1 MRKLNCSHRH
11 HTGPQTSLC
20 CLQVHEQDDNVVM
33 RTGQSRFSIIIVA
46 LVTCSFNIPC
56 PQTEADY
63 ERKSPNIADS
73 LDRQKETSVLKALVQ
88 ANIPTFSSY
97 FPATGKNTLDEDL
110 KMPQTAE
117 HKWSLKAGGSA
128 EKKTN

>member
-20 CLQVHEQDDNVVM
+20 CLRVHEQDDDVVM
-33 RTGQSRFSIIIVA
+33 SRFSIIIVA
-46 LVTCSFNIPC
+46 LVTCSFNMPC

-63 ERKSPNIADS
+63 ERRSPNIAHS
-73 LDRQKETSVLKALVQ
+73 LDRQRETSVLKALVQ
-88 ANIPTFSSY
+88 ANIPTFSSD
-97 FPATGKNTLDEDL
+97 FLATGKKNTWDEDL
-110 KMPQTAE
+110 KMPQIAE

-128 EKKTN
+128 EKKTKLM

>member
-1 MRKLNCSHRH
+1 M
-11 HTGPQTSLC
+11 
-20 CLQVHEQDDNVVM
+20 VM
-33 RTGQSRFSIIIVA
+33 RTSQSRFSIIIVA

-63 ERKSPNIADS
+63 ERRPPIIAHS
-73 LDRQKETSVLKALVQ
+73 LDRQRETSVLKALVQ

-97 FPATGKNTLDEDL
+97 FLATGKNTSDEDL
-110 KMPQTAE
+110 TQNAE